1 MSRTTFGQ
9 TAPVD
14 VTTLAAN
21 PSRTTREGLVAG
33 NYVTFRLLNKTATVA
48 NDSRVLKARIP
59 FLQPFRVSRITFD
72 ALGLTAGVTAFVDNS
87 STSDG
92 ITSSVVSSG
101 MPAAITTGSLSTA
114 LFSTDSTRHVRDIAK
129 GGTLDLTVTADGT
142 GAAPA
147 GSIVVWV
154 TGYFLDHIT
163 NRMPWAVR
171 GQTRTQSPVAGFYD
185 CLSLINLRANAA
197 QAARSEC
204 DILAPYPGRV
214 EAVIFDG
221 RNMTITTGTIT
232 VDIQKNAVSTLSAAF
247 DADANAQN
255 ASFIVD
261 NDSTPN
267 LVADSGGTPPTVTP
281 RTFVRGDTLSL
292 VIASGAADVVPID
305 ALAAHLIVWCQ
316 GHARDVN
323 AEPTVED

>member
-129 GGTLDLTVTADGT
+129 GGTLDLT
-142 GAAPA
+142 
-147 GSIVVWV
+147 
-154 TGYFLDHIT
+154 
-163 NRMPWAVR
+163 
-171 GQTRTQSPVAGFYD
+171 
-185 CLSLINLRANAA
+185 
-197 QAARSEC
+197 
-204 DILAPYPGRV
+204 
-214 EAVIFDG
+214 
-221 RNMTITTGTIT
+221 
-232 VDIQKNAVSTLSAAF
+232 
-247 DADANAQN
+247 
-255 ASFIVD
+255 
-261 NDSTPN
+261 
-267 LVADSGGTPPTVTP
+267 
-281 RTFVRGDTLSL
+281 
-292 VIASGAADVVPID
+292 
-305 ALAAHLIVWCQ
+305 
-316 GHARDVN
+316 
-323 AEPTVED
+323 